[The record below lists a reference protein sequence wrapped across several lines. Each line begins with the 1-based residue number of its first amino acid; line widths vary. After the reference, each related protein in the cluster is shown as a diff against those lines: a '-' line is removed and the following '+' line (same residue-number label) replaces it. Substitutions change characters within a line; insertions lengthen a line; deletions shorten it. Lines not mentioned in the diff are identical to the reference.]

1 MLPTCVF
8 MKPYKIF
15 SYMHKPTINKVVQKF
30 GLFIKFGILTL
41 IFSIQFLSLL
51 SLKVS
56 EQKDTQNKDTHS
68 FFFVRFHVSVH
79 FYQSNIYIYIYI
91 YISLSI
97 CIVETNFA
105 ILFMVS
111 YVKYK
116 LNLLKF
122 L

>member
-56 EQKDTQNKDTHS
+56 EQKDTQNKDMHS

-79 FYQSNIYIYIYI
+79 FYQSNIYIYIYPFP
-91 YISLSI
+91 YALSKQILRYCLWYHVSNTNLI
-97 CIVETNFA
+97 CSNSF
-105 ILFMVS
+105 
-111 YVKYK
+111 K
-116 LNLLKF
+116 
-122 L
+122 

>member
-15 SYMHKPTINKVVQKF
+15 SYMHKPTINNVVQKF

-68 FFFVRFHVSVH
+68 FFFVRFHVSVL
-79 FYQSNIYIYIYI
+79 FYQSNIYIYI

>member
-1 MLPTCVF
+1 
-8 MKPYKIF
+8 
-15 SYMHKPTINKVVQKF
+15 MHKPTINKVVQKF
-30 GLFIKFGILTL
+30 VLFIKFGILTL

-68 FFFVRFHVSVH
+68 FFFVRFHLSVL